1 MDGTDYIVR
10 RQDLVRSDA
19 AQSVKRTLAESGRR
33 TADAP
38 PTAICG
44 DLPIDQGYYARS
56 IFCLYVAGWPRN
68 KDSQLSSE

>member
-1 MDGTDYIVR
+1 MDGTGYIVR

-44 DLPIDQGYYARS
+44 DLLIDQGYYARS

>member
-44 DLPIDQGYYARS
+44 DLPTDQAYYARS

-68 KDSQLSSE
+68 KDSQISSE